1 MLGDTIVARAT
12 PRGFSSVSVIRLSG
26 PGSVGLAK
34 KIARTKAHLSVR
46 VATLFPIFS
55 SDGIKIDSAV
65 FTFFKGPK
73 SYTGE
78 DVVEIS
84 CHGNP
89 FIGDSVINRLCELGA
104 RTAEPGEYTKRAFLS
119 GKIDLVQ
126 AESIGLLIS
135 SRSSE
140 IAKKQSMILDGHLS
154 KSIES
159 LRASLL
165 KALANLEFE
174 FDMSEDENLRPSLKK
189 ELFKL
194 LKNNGLSVEDRL
206 STYSEGRV
214 SNEGIRVVLCGQP
227 NAGKSTLMN
236 ALLGVNRSIISPVP
250 GTTRDTITSDLV
262 LGGVPITL
270 IDTAGIDRSKNQI
283 EAQGITRAKTE
294 IKNADI
300 VLSVFSGDTK
310 ALDYI
315 EDKEQITVFNK
326 VDKYPSPNLPPGSC
340 SVSAIKNKGIE
351 SLKKLIEKKVLSIT
365 LNSND
370 VFLNTIRQKNSLTN
384 CLRFLKKASSNI
396 EKSEPLYELA
406 AADIRSSIDC
416 LEVFLGKTTTE
427 EVLSEVFSGFCV
439 GK

>member
-26 PGSVGLAK
+26 PRSVELAK
-34 KIARTKAHLSVR
+34 KITKTKAPLPIR
-46 VATLFPIFS
+46 TATLLPVFS
-55 SDGIKIDSAV
+55 GDGIKVDSAV
-65 FTFFKGPK
+65 FVFFKGPE

-89 FIGDSVINRLCELGA
+89 FIGDSVINRFCELGA

-135 SRSSE
+135 SRSTE
-140 IAKKQSMILDGHLS
+140 IAKKQSRILDGHLS
-154 KSIES
+154 GSIEN
-159 LRASLL
+159 LRTSLL
-165 KALANLEFE
+165 KALADLEFE
-174 FDMSEDENLRPSLKK
+174 FDMSENENLRPSLKK
-189 ELFKL
+189 DLFKL
-194 LKNNGLSVEDRL
+194 LKNNSLSVEGL
-206 STYSEGRV
+206 MNTYSEGRV
-214 SNEGIRVVLCGQP
+214 YNEGIRVVLCGQP

-250 GTTRDTITSDLV
+250 GTTRDTVTSDLV

-270 IDTAGIDRSKNQI
+270 VDTAGINRPGNQI
-283 EAQGITRAKTE
+283 EAEGITRARTE
-294 IKNADI
+294 IDNADI

-310 ALDYI
+310 AIDYI
-315 EDKEQITVFNK
+315 EDKKQITVFNK
-326 VDKYPSPNLPPGSC
+326 VDKYPSPSLPPGSC
-340 SVSAIKNKGIE
+340 SVSAIKNKGVE
-351 SLKKLIEKKVLSIT
+351 SLKKLIEKKILSIT
-365 LNSND
+365 PNSND
-370 VFLNTIRQKNSLTN
+370 VFLNTIRQKNSLIS

-396 EKSEPLYELA
+396 GEKVPLYELA

-427 EVLSEVFSGFCV
+427 EILSEVFSGFCV

>member
-26 PGSVGLAK
+26 PGSVELAK
-34 KIARTKAHLSVR
+34 KIARTKANLTVR
-46 VATLFPIFS
+46 VATLFPVFS

-154 KSIES
+154 KSIEI

-189 ELFKL
+189 DLFKL
-194 LKNNGLSVEDRL
+194 LKNNGLSVEDLL

-214 SNEGIRVVLCGQP
+214 YNEGIRVVLCGQP

-270 IDTAGIDRSKNQI
+270 VDTAGIDSPENQI
-283 EAQGITRAKTE
+283 EAEGITRAKTE
-294 IKNADI
+294 IENADI

-310 ALDYI
+310 AIDYI

-326 VDKYPSPNLPPGSC
+326 VDKYPSPNLPLGSC
-340 SVSAIKNKGIE
+340 SVSAIKNKGID